1 MLVYLSEP
9 MTIAGIFNEHLLWAS
24 HYADT
29 TTMAATILSLPFM
42 ELAEL
47 QNY

>member
-29 TTMAATILSLPFM
+29 TTMAATILSLLLI
-42 ELAEL
+42 EQTEL